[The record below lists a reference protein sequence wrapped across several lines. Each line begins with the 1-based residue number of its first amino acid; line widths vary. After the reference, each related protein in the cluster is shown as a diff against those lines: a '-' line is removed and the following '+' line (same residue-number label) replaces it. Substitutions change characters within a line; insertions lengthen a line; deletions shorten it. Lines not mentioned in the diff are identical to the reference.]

1 MRTIRS
7 IKAMQN
13 AVRQRVARGQ
23 TVGLVPTM
31 GFLHAGHISLI
42 ERAAKE
48 TDCVIVTIFVN
59 PTQFAPTE
67 DLTKYPRDEK
77 GDLKKARD
85 AGAELVF
92 MPSRDDMYPDDFQT
106 WVEVAKLT
114 QSLEG
119 ASRPTHFKGVTTI
132 VAKLFNICSP
142 DVVIFGMKDYQ
153 QAMVLKQ
160 MAHDLNYPVKF
171 IIAPTVRESDGLAM
185 SSRNKYFTPTQRDEA
200 VCLYKGLE
208 KAKTMVKDGTT
219 DVKKV
224 EKAMRK
230 EIESVCPSVEIVYIA
245 FTDLLTLEPVTEVG
259 KDTVCSLA
267 AHVHGVRL
275 IDNMKLA

>member
-13 AVRQRVARGQ
+13 AVRQRIARGQ
-23 TVGLVPTM
+23 TIGLVPTM
-31 GFLHAGHISLI
+31 GYLHTGHVSLI

-48 TDCVIVTIFVN
+48 TDCVVVTIFIN
-59 PTQFAPTE
+59 PTQFSPTE

-77 GDLKKARD
+77 GDIRKARD

-92 MPSRDDMYPDDFQT
+92 IPVREDIYPEDFQT

-119 ASRPTHFKGVTTI
+119 ASRPTHFRGVTTI
-132 VAKLFNICSP
+132 VAKLFNICRP

-153 QAMVLKQ
+153 QAVVLKQ

-171 IIAPTVRESDGLAM
+171 IIAPTVREADGLAM
-185 SSRNKYFTPTQRDEA
+185 SSRNKYFTPGQREQA
-200 VCLYKGLE
+200 VCLFKGLQL
-208 KAKTMVKDGTT
+208 AKELVAAGTT
-219 DVKKV
+219 AVDVLEVKV
-224 EKAMRK
+224 RRAITE
-230 EIESVCPSVEIVYIA
+230 VCPTADIDYIA
-245 FTDLLTLEPVTEVG
+245 FTNLTTLEPVSEVQ
-259 KDTVCSLA
+259 KETVCSLA
-267 AHVHGVRL
+267 AQIHGVRL